1 MTCRMPQSCTM
12 HRDRFQSDGPT
23 TPVTPVGTSSA
34 AGALRDP
41 ARPSWPL
48 HLDGLAYGGDYN
60 PEQWPRETWAED
72 ARLMR
77 EAGVNL
83 VSVGIFS
90 WATLEPRRGEFH
102 WEWLDEV
109 FALLH
114 AQGIRIDLGTPTA
127 APPAWFFRDHPEAR
141 VIDREGRALGPG
153 SRGMACPSSPAYRA
167 AATGI
172 TRALAERYGDHP
184 ALALWHVHNEY
195 GAPVGE
201 SFSDAAQEAFRDWA
215 LARHGSLDAVNA
227 AWGTAFWGQ
236 VLGTREDLH
245 APLPTPSMQNPSL
258 ELDWRRFSS
267 EQILD
272 CFRAERDV
280 LREIT
285 PHVPVTTNFMA
296 HTCPSIDLWK
306 WADEVDVVANDHY
319 LIAADERNFV
329 ELALDADLTRSLSRG
344 RPWMLMEHST
354 SGVNWQGRNVAKAP
368 GEMARNSLSHVGRG
382 ADAVMFFQWRAS
394 RKGAEKF
401 HSAMLPHAG
410 TGSRVW
416 REVTELGATLDAL
429 ADLRGSRVEADVAIL
444 WDWESHW
451 AQDLPWR
458 PSDALRHRAQI
469 QTWYERLWR
478 DHLAVDFAHPEDDLI
493 RYRLVLAPASYL
505 LTDAAAANIDR
516 YVREGG
522 RLVVGPFSGV
532 VDAEDGVRAGG
543 LNAALAPVLGV
554 AVHEFCP
561 LREGDEA
568 RIVLDGSPLRARIWC
583 EDLQLEGAEPVGTY
597 VDGPVPG
604 GVAATHHAHG
614 EGHAWY
620 VASDVDVEDLA
631 AVLREPY
638 AAAGLTV
645 RDLPEDVELLERIHE
660 DGTRHLIAINH
671 TAQPASIPVGDGDRL
686 EVPAGGVATARLA
699 AGA

>member
-1 MTCRMPQSCTM
+1 MVISMT
-12 HRDRFQSDGPT
+12 RDRFQSPSPT
-23 TPVTPVGTSSA
+23 ATPPGA
-34 AGALRDP
+34 AH
-41 ARPSWPL
+41 RPSWPL
-48 HLDGLAYGGDYN
+48 GLEGLAYGGDYN
-60 PEQWPRETWAED
+60 PEQWTRQTWVED
-72 ARLMR
+72 VRLMR

-83 VSVGIFS
+83 VSIGMFS
-90 WATLEPRRGEFH
+90 WASLEPRRGEFH

-114 AQGIRIDLGTPTA
+114 EAGIRIDLGTPTA

-141 VIDREGRALGPG
+141 VVDREGRTLGPG
-153 SRGMACPSSPAYRA
+153 SRGMACPSAPAYRE

-201 SFSDAAQEAFRDWA
+201 SFSTFSQEAFRRWV
-215 LARHGSLDAVNA
+215 LERYGSLEAVNA

-236 VLGTREDLH
+236 VFGEPEDIH

-267 EQILD
+267 AQILD

-285 PHVPVTTNFMA
+285 PHIPVTTNFMA
-296 HTCPSIDLWK
+296 HTCPNIDLWA
-306 WADEVDVVANDHY
+306 WADEVDVVSNDHY

-329 ELALDADLTRSLSRG
+329 ELAFDADLTRSIARG

-354 SGVNWQGRNVAKAP
+354 SGVNWQDRNVAKKP

-401 HSAMLPHAG
+401 HSTMVPHAG

-416 REVTELGATLDAL
+416 REVTELGARLADL

-458 PSDALRHRAQI
+458 PSIALGHRAQI

-478 DHLAVDFAHPEDDLI
+478 DHVAVDFAHPEDDLSG
-493 RYRLVLAPASYL
+493 YRLVLAPASYL
-505 LTDAAAANIDR
+505 LTDAAAANISA

-522 RLVVGPFSGV
+522 RLVVGPFSGI
-532 VDAEDGVRAGG
+532 VDREDGVREGG
-543 LNAALAPVLGV
+543 LNAALAPVLGLE
-554 AVHEFCP
+554 VHEFCP
-561 LREGDEA
+561 LRRDEEA
-568 RIVLDGSPLRARIWC
+568 RLVIHGKPLRSHVWC
-583 EDLQLEGAEPVGTY
+583 EDLHLTGAEAIGTY

-604 GVAATHHAHG
+604 GTAATRHDHG
-614 EGHAWY
+614 RGRAWY
-620 VASDVDVEDLA
+620 LASDLGVEDLSA
-631 AVLREPY
+631 LFDEVY
-638 AAAGLTV
+638 ASARIPKG
-645 RDLPEDVELLERIHE
+645 DLPEDVELLERVGE
-660 DGTRHLIAINH
+660 DGGRHVIALNH
-671 TAQPASIPVGDGDRL
+671 TGEDVTVPVDGIGTL
-686 EVPAGGVATARLA
+686 EIPAGGVATARIPAPDRVA
-699 AGA
+699 AD